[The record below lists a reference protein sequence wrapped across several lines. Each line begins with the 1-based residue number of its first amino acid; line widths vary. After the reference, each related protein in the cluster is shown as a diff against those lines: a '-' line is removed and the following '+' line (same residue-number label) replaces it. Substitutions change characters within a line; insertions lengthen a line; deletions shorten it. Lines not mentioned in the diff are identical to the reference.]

1 MDAMLHRQWFW
12 RLLPGTLLLCLA
24 VGCGRSEDPSYARGQ
39 RYLRQGKQ
47 DLALRCFLVAA
58 QRGSRHAGEA
68 HLECAEIY
76 LSGERDPLTAI
87 YHYRQYLRHSPSDR
101 QAALVRQRIETAEKA
116 FLEQI
121 PLLRQRTRENQADL
135 LRTLRLLQEENAKLK
150 QRQIALLAHL
160 RQLRERL
167 EVKEKAAAE
176 ERPGGGG
183 METPAARTGGGT
195 YAVAKGDT
203 LSAIS
208 LKVYG
213 TANRWREIYEA
224 NRSELP
230 TPARLRVGQQL
241 VIPAEPSP

>member
-1 MDAMLHRQWFW
+1 MIAVLLWRRSW
-12 RLLPGTLLLCLA
+12 RLRGGALLLCLA
-24 VGCGRSEDPSYARGQ
+24 VACGRAEDPSYARGQ

-47 DLALRCFLVAA
+47 DLALRCFLVATR
-58 QRGSRHAGEA
+58 RGSRHAGEA

-76 LSGERDPLTAI
+76 LNGERNPLTAI

-121 PLLRQRTRENQADL
+121 PLLRQRTGENQADL

-150 QRQIALLAHL
+150 QRQIALLTRL
-160 RQLRERL
+160 CRMRERL
-167 EVKEKAAAE
+167 ETEEKA
-176 ERPGGGG
+176 PP
-183 METPAARTGGGT
+183 PAAMAGPGEADEVVAAQSGGSSYT
-195 YAVAKGDT
+195 VAKGDT

-208 LKVYG
+208 LRVYG

-224 NRSELP
+224 NRSALP
-230 TPARLRVGQQL
+230 SPAHLKVGQQL
-241 VIPAEPSP
+241 AIP